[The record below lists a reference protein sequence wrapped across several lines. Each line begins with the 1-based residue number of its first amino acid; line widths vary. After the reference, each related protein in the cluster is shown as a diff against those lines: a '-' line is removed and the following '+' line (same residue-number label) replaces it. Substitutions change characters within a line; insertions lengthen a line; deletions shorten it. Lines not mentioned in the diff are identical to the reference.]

1 MLMTDASQTNPQ
13 SLEIFDR
20 ERVAQNRNRAAAQL
34 DQHDFLIER
43 ISSDLISRL
52 DDISR
57 SFPTT
62 LDLGSHHGLMSAALR
77 QYERIDEVIAL
88 ERAASLARQTQSRG
102 IATVQGDE
110 EAIPFKDG
118 SFDLVSSA
126 LSLHWVNDLPG
137 ALIQIRKALKPDGLF
152 LGCLFAAG
160 TLSELRTSL
169 IEAES
174 SLTAGISPRLSP
186 LAGLQDLAGLLQRSG
201 FALPVADIDH
211 ITVRYQHPM
220 NLLADLRGGGEQAA
234 FVAKPGQ
241 ERRPLS
247 RRLLQRT
254 CEVYQDRFSDAD
266 GKVRASFN
274 IAWLS
279 GWAPS
284 DNQPKPLKPGS
295 GKVSLAAAV
304 RQNSRRPE

>member
-1 MLMTDASQTNPQ
+1 MTDASQKNARN
-13 SLEIFDR
+13 LEVFDR
-20 ERVAQNRNRAAAQL
+20 GRVAQNRNRAVAQL
-34 DQHDFLIER
+34 DQYDFLLKR
-43 ISSDLISRL
+43 ASSDLISRL

-57 SFPTT
+57 SFPTV
-62 LDLGSHHGLMSAALR
+62 LDLGSHHGLMSEALD
-77 QYERIDEVIAL
+77 QHSSIGQIFAL
-88 ERAASLARQTQSRG
+88 ERAGSLARQTRHRG
-102 IATVQGDE
+102 IPTIQGDE
-110 EAIPFKDG
+110 ETLPFKDG
-118 SFDLVSSA
+118 SFDLISSA
-126 LSLHWVNDLPG
+126 LSLHWINDLPG

-174 SLTAGISPRLSP
+174 SLTAGISPRVSP
-186 LAGLQDLAGLLQRSG
+186 LASLQDLAGLLQRSG

-220 NLLADLRGGGEQAA
+220 SLLADLRGSGEQAA
-234 FVAKPGQ
+234 FASKPGQ

-247 RRLLQRT
+247 RRMLQRT
-254 CEVYQDRFSDAD
+254 CEVYQDRFSDPD

-304 RQNSRRPE
+304 RQNARRSE

>member
-1 MLMTDASQTNPQ
+1 MTDASQKNARN
-13 SLEIFDR
+13 LEVFDR
-20 ERVAQNRNRAAAQL
+20 GRVAQNRNRAAAQL
-34 DQHDFLIER
+34 DQYDFLLER
-43 ISSDLISRL
+43 AASDLISRL

-57 SFPTT
+57 SFPTV
-62 LDLGSHHGLMSAALR
+62 LDLGSHHGLMSEALD
-77 QYERIDEVIAL
+77 QHSSIGQIFAL
-88 ERAASLARQTQSRG
+88 ERAGSLARQTRHRG
-102 IATVQGDE
+102 IPTIQGDE
-110 EAIPFKDG
+110 ETLPFKDG
-118 SFDLVSSA
+118 SFDLISSA
-126 LSLHWVNDLPG
+126 LSLHWINDLPG

-220 NLLADLRGGGEQAA
+220 SLLADLRGSGEQAA
-234 FVAKPGQ
+234 FASKPGQ

-247 RRLLQRT
+247 RRMLQRT
-254 CEVYQDRFSDAD
+254 CEVYQDRFSDPD

-304 RQNSRRPE
+304 RQNARRSE